1 MSEWSLEKIL
11 SSLHADI
18 QHQLTA
24 AREALSHP
32 VSKGDASER
41 IWLDLLQNYLPKR
54 YQAEK
59 AFIVDSKG
67 LFSEQIDVLIF
78 DRQYSPLSL
87 TLEANSSSHQ
97 KVFTLFSK
105 QNRQLMQVLLIMHIK
120 KYYLFENYI
129 VLVFQYRMLVA
140 RFQLNLLFTLL
151 AGF

>member
-59 AFIVDSKG
+59 
-67 LFSEQIDVLIF
+67 
-78 DRQYSPLSL
+78 RLS
-87 TLEANSSSHQ
+87 
-97 KVFTLFSK
+97 
-105 QNRQLMQVLLIMHIK
+105 
-120 KYYLFENYI
+120 
-129 VLVFQYRMLVA
+129 
-140 RFQLNLLFTLL
+140 
-151 AGF
+151 